1 MTKPQSPPDDGSVLK
16 MIEENGVM
24 RASAVKAT
32 HVVREL
38 RQILDAA
45 PLATMALGRS
55 TIGCILM
62 ASHQKEGHTV
72 GAYFRG
78 NGPLGTLYTEASY
91 EGAVRA
97 YTAYPHAELP
107 LANGKLDLRLGI
119 GSGVLE
125 VVRGSPF
132 QKQLH
137 TGSVQ
142 IVTGEIGDD
151 FAHYLRQSHQIPSV
165 VALAVNL
172 DRSGQVL
179 SAGGVLIE
187 LMPGHTDEDIARLEK
202 NLQQAKPLSEML
214 AQGWTARQFADAY
227 LTGFKMS
234 EMTHNFPL
242 RYECKCSD
250 ERVRRSL
257 ILLGHAEIDRLIDEG
272 QGLEVRCDFC
282 GRKYVVKLE
291 TLQEMRKESYKK
303 SLN

>member
-1 MTKPQSPPDDGSVLK
+1 MTKTQAPPSDGSVLK

-24 RASAVKAT
+24 RASAVSAT
-32 HVVREL
+32 QVVREM
-38 RQILDAA
+38 RQILDTA

-55 TIGCILM
+55 MIGCILM

-78 NGPLGTLYTEASY
+78 NGPLGTIYTEASY

-97 YTAYPHAELP
+97 YTSYPHADLP
-107 LANGKLDLRLGI
+107 LMNGKLDLRLGI

-142 IVTGEIGDD
+142 IVTGEVGDD

-165 VALAVNL
+165 VALALNL
-172 DRSGQVL
+172 DRSGEVVA
-179 SAGGVLIE
+179 AGGALIE
-187 LMPGHTDEDIARLEK
+187 LMPGHTENDISRLEK
-202 NLQQAKPLSEML
+202 NLQGAKPLSEML

-227 LTGFKMS
+227 LAGFKMT
-234 EMTHNFPL
+234 EMMHDFPL

-257 ILLGHAEIDRLIDEG
+257 ILLGHSEIDRLIEEG
-272 QGLEVRCDFC
+272 QGVEVRCDFC
-282 GRKYVVKLE
+282 GRKYTVTLE
-291 TLQEMRKESYKK
+291 SLQEMRRESYKK